1 MSLNEKIA
9 IVTGAGSGIG
19 RAAAHALNADGWT
32 VVLAGRREAPLVET
46 AAEAPHPVRTL
57 SVPTDVSDP
66 DAVAALFATARDTF
80 GRVDLLFNNAGLNAP
95 GIPLEDL
102 SVDQWRAVVDVNLT
116 GSFFCLQAAFRTMK
130 AQDPMGGRIINNG
143 SISAHVPRPDS
154 IPYTATK
161 HAVSGLT
168 KTAALDG
175 RKYNIAVG
183 QLDVG
188 NAASAMANRMAKG
201 VKQADGDIRPEPM
214 MAAADVGRA
223 VAHMA
228 SLPLDTN
235 IFSMTIMASGMP
247 FVGRG

>member
-1 MSLNEKIA
+1 MLLTEKTV

-46 AAEAPHPVRTL
+46 AESAPHPMCTL
-57 SVPTDVSDP
+57 VVPTDVSDP
-66 DAVAALFATARDTF
+66 DSVAALFAKTTETF

-168 KTAALDG
+168 KTAALD
-175 RKYNIAVG
+175 
-183 QLDVG
+183 VG
-188 NAASAMANRMAKG
+188 NAMSAMASRMSKG
-201 VKQADGDIRPEPM
+201 VKQADGDIRAEPM
-214 MAAADVGRA
+214 MDAADVGRA

-235 IFSMTIMASGMP
+235 IFSMTIMASAMP